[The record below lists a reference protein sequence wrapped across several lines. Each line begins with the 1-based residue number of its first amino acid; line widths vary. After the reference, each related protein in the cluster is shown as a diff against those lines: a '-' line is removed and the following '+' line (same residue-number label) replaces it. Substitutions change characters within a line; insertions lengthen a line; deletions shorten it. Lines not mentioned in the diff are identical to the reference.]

1 MLNKMKYRIHVIRRL
16 RPFAIGVQKLY
27 LINFCSAVAV
37 LLLGLAIP
45 LFYSLFIEK
54 VILGKRLDFL
64 FPVFL
69 GYVSIQLMN
78 TGITFLRN
86 YCQYRVNNQVTVEMK
101 LKILDLLLKQPFTEY
116 EKINVGEKKMVIDDA
131 VLRLRDFTN
140 IQTTEYLINYLKMFL
155 LLILLFVLEWHLA
168 VILIIAVPLTFWI
181 NHVIGKRARKN
192 DEKIWQNDGA
202 MGGYIYSV
210 LNGWREIRALNLE
223 STCQDTF
230 KAYAQKYSRLFLVF
244 IEFWVARFMIIP
256 KIKDEFLMQF
266 LLYFLGGLLIFRG
279 NISIGALLV
288 FAQYYS
294 QLVNTVQ
301 AVVNADTDLQEGM
314 VFYDRALSALEE
326 EIHVDDNVISDIP
339 DCTLVFDHVSFS
351 YEDGDSEVLKDFS
364 MEISQGER
372 VGIVGE
378 SGRGK
383 TTLLKMIVGMLEP
396 TSGSILFGNHN
407 LKQVSLQAVHK
418 KVGFVLQ
425 ENMLFNTTIRENLL
439 YGDENATD
447 ADMREACKRAFI
459 DEFINKLP
467 DGYETVIGERGIKLS
482 GGQKQRLVLARLFL
496 RDVDMFI
503 FDEATSA
510 LDQHAENEVQQAI
523 KNIGQDKTIIV
534 VSHRASSLN
543 LCDRVIYL

>member
-16 RPFAIGVQKLY
+16 RPFAVGVQKLY
-27 LINFCSAVAV
+27 VINFCSAVVV
-37 LLLGLAIP
+37 LFLGLVTP

-54 VILGKRLDFL
+54 VILGKRFDYL
-64 FPVFL
+64 FPVIL
-69 GYVSIQLMN
+69 GYVIIQLMN
-78 TGITFLRN
+78 TGISFLRN

-101 LKILDLLLKQPFTEY
+101 LKILDHLLRQPFKDY

-131 VLRLRDFTN
+131 VLRVRDFTN
-140 IQTTEYLINYLKMFL
+140 IQTTEYIINYLKMIL
-155 LLILLFVLEWHLA
+155 LFVLLFVLEWHLA
-168 VILIIAVPLTFWI
+168 LILIIAVPLTFWV
-181 NHVIGKRARKN
+181 NHVIGKKARKN

-223 STCQDTF
+223 DTCQDTF
-230 KAYAQKYSRLFLVF
+230 KAYAQRYSQLFFVF

-256 KIKDEFLMQF
+256 RIKDEFLMQF

-279 NISIGALLV
+279 NITIGALLV

-301 AVVNADTDLQEGM
+301 AVVNADTDLQEGT
-314 VFYDRALSALEE
+314 VHYDKALSAVEE
-326 EIHVDDNVISDIP
+326 EIMEEENLISDIP

-351 YEDGDSEVLKDFS
+351 YEDGDEEVLKDFS
-364 MEISQGER
+364 MEICQGER

-396 TSGSILFGNHN
+396 TSGNILFGTFN
-407 LKQVSLQAVHK
+407 LRQVSLQTVHK

-425 ENMLFNTTIRENLL
+425 ENMLFNTSIRENLL
-439 YGDENATD
+439 YGDEKATET
-447 ADMREACKRAFI
+447 DMEEACRRAVI
-459 DEFINKLP
+459 DGFINGLP
-467 DGYETVIGERGIKLS
+467 DRYETVIGERGIKLS

-510 LDQHAENEVQQAI
+510 LDQRAENEVQQAI

>member
-1 MLNKMKYRIHVIRRL
+1 MLNKMKYRIHVICRL

-27 LINFCSAVAV
+27 LINFCSAVVV
-37 LLLGLAIP
+37 LFLGLAIP

-131 VLRLRDFTN
+131 VLKVRDFTN

-168 VILIIAVPLTFWI
+168 LILIIAVPLTFWI
-181 NHVIGKRARKN
+181 NHVIGKKARKN

-279 NISIGALLV
+279 NITIGALLV

-396 TSGSILFGNHN
+396 TSGSVLFGNHN
-407 LKQVSLQAVHK
+407 LKRVSLQAVHK

-439 YGDENATD
+439 YGDENATN